1 MDIGLSSEE
10 EAEDLEDNPAIRRKY
25 RHSAPPATSATTT
38 GGTATAT
45 TSTATGPEMATV
57 QIPVAALQKV
67 HDLLGKMLEGQL
79 PSEPQQS
86 AQADVP
92 GEVPFSIS
100 KPKRGDKK
108 CTICFRSFLVHWLFE
123 ETLEVSYWEAD
134 SHLYQPR
141 MWQEIVFQEVLGT
154 TPDNLPEGK
163 NQILQKGWM

>member
-10 EAEDLEDNPAIRRKY
+10 EAEDLEDNPAICRKY
-25 RHSAPPATSATTT
+25 HHSAPPPATSATTT

-45 TSTATGPEMATV
+45 TSTATGPETATV

-86 AQADVP
+86 AQPDVP
-92 GEVPFSIS
+92 GEVPFSVS

-108 CTICFRSFLVHWLFE
+108 CTICFRSFGPL
-123 ETLEVSYWEAD
+123 TL
-134 SHLYQPR
+134 
-141 MWQEIVFQEVLGT
+141 
-154 TPDNLPEGK
+154 
-163 NQILQKGWM
+163 